1 MIKVLSA
8 PDENYDFRQLFII
21 QEVFIAV
28 LSFYTLKTDNYHK
41 KNTVSFQI
49 ILS

>member
-21 QEVFIAV
+21 QEVLFAD
-28 LSFYTLKTDNYHK
+28 LSFFALKTDKYHK
-41 KNTVSFQI
+41 NNRISFR
-49 ILS
+49 ILLS